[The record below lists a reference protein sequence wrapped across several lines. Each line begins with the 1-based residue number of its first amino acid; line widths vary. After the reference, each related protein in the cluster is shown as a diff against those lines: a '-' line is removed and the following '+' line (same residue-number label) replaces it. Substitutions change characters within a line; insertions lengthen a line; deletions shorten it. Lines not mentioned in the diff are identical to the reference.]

1 MLIDWFTVVAQ
12 VINFLILVWLLKRFL
27 YRPILDAIDAR
38 EKRIAAELAEAEA
51 KKNDAMK
58 ERDEFLHKNEELDK
72 QRSVL
77 MNQMMDEVKT
87 EHLRLLDMAR
97 QESDDLRVKLQEEL
111 RREQSSMSEEL
122 SRRTREEVFA
132 IARKTLSDLAGA
144 TLEERMTEI
153 FLQRLREL
161 NDAEMMGLK
170 SAFKV
175 SSQPLIVRTA
185 FILPVEQRHVIETA
199 IKEILGEE
207 KNVKFETAPD
217 LVSGIEIRTNG
228 QKIAWSIAD
237 YLVSMA
243 MSVDSLLRTP
253 TQIQSKAEIINQLK
267 TEQGPFEN
275 GA

>member
-111 RREQSSMSEEL
+111 RREQNSMSEEL